1 MDKIRGLF
9 PATTRKAL
17 AEVDPAETKAIAPA
31 SRNLIGVLTEA
42 ETLINSGYDGK
53 PCSTKDALRRLNT
66 ASPHVYACLQ
76 RYLFALSPIR
86 WEVKKRVGD
95 GKYKPVEDHEIE
107 RVLAYPNM
115 FMSGGSLNRRL
126 TQHLLGCGNHYQRKF
141 RGVGDRVVE
150 LFPLD
155 PRLVR
160 PIPDPTRF
168 IKGYEVKAKITDT
181 RGETVDVRDII
192 HYQLEDPENVYEG
205 IGIVQANWKTID
217 SDSHAQDFWLN
228 SIKRSIRKNGILS
241 FKHDFAVE
249 EAEEWEKKIREEVQ
263 GSWNAGGVLL
273 LGQEHTWTDLT
284 KNTQDVDF
292 SKARASLRE
301 YIAAIFS
308 VPAPMV
314 GILDN
319 STYNNIQMARM
330 IFWLDTLLPFLE
342 IIRETMT
349 RSFFFM
355 EAKGDQR
362 YEYIVD
368 YDVSSVEAL
377 YYVFGQKLD
386 LALKLF
392 KMGIDTWE
400 IIKALGIAIPESA
413 CPKAGFLPAAT
424 ATVDDII
431 DPPDQGGDGFGDG
444 GATRNNQGAL
454 PPSKPA
460 PRNDSRGTMSPSS
473 ERSLR
478 LLSLAEEAS

>member
-9 PATTRKAL
+9 PAVARKAL
-17 AEVDPAETKAIAPA
+17 SEVDPTETKAITSAS

-42 ETLINSGYDGK
+42 EYAIDSAYKGK
-53 PCSTKDALRRLNT
+53 GCTTQDALRRLNT

-76 RYLFALSPIR
+76 RYLYALSPIR
-86 WEVKKRVGD
+86 WEVKRRVKD
-95 GKYKPVEDHEIE
+95 NKFEPIE
-107 RVLAYPNM
+107 NHDIEKLLAYPNM
-115 FMSGGSLNRRL
+115 FMDGGSLNRRL

-141 RGVGDRVVE
+141 RGFKDRVVE

-160 PIPDPTRF
+160 PIPHPTKF
-168 IKGYEVKAKITDT
+168 LSGYEIKAKTTDT
-181 RGETVDVRDII
+181 RGVEVPFEDII
-192 HYQLEDPENVYEG
+192 HYQLEDPENIYEG

-249 EAEEWEKKIREEVQ
+249 EAEEWEKKIKNEVM

-273 LGQEHTWTDLT
+273 LGQEHTWTDLS

-292 SKARASLRE
+292 SKARSALRE

-342 IIRETMT
+342 LIRATMT
-349 RSFFFM
+349 RSFFFC
-355 EAKGDQR
+355 ELKGDER

-400 IIKALGIAIPESA
+400 IIKALGINIPETA
-413 CPKAGFLPAAT
+413 CPKAGFLPTAT
-424 ATVDDII
+424 STVDDIM
-431 DPPDQGGDGFGDG
+431 DPPDPVTGGAFGDN

-460 PRNDSRGTMSPSS
+460 PRNDSRGTMSPTS

-478 LLSLAEEAS
+478 LQSLD